1 MQESQKQFSIIEIK
15 PELEN
20 SQEIKVKVKNKE
32 ETEHGVKTLPE
43 NQRLINI
50 EPEFQCH
57 RDINQESQ
65 QEIHENETMPVV
77 YKPIEIIPDQE
88 RLEILESFQKIEVET
103 KVKCE
108 TKVESADDLTELC
121 KHQTNAE
128 PANVQTAYKQQTQAD
143 LAEAQNE
150 YKQST
155 NTELGEVM
163 TGICEIT
170 AKTENIVTK
179 TEAEEVQSKYI
190 QSKDTEQAI
199 HRSGAESDNVRL
211 RRLVQEVD
219 ELVQDCDSL
228 LPANDK
234 KNDNLC
240 SKVAINLF
248 FMKNIKKYF
257 GSCYRLKD
265 VPVMSSW
272 CCFLL

>member
-50 EPEFQCH
+50 EPEYQCH

-65 QEIHENETMPVV
+65 QEIHDNETMPVI

-88 RLEILESFQKIEVET
+88 RLEILESFQNIEVET

-108 TKVESADDLTELC
+108 TEVP
-121 KHQTNAE
+121 AE
-128 PANVQTAYKQQTQAD
+128 VQV
-143 LAEAQNE
+143 E

-155 NTELGEVM
+155 NTEPGEVM
-163 TGICEIT
+163 TGLICEIT

-228 LPANDK
+228 LAANDK
-234 KNDNLC
+234 KSDNLC

-248 FMKNIKKYF
+248 FMKNIKKYL